1 MNKYFRYLH
10 TDCPTPSEKW
20 LSISKKNRLELIESI
35 LVNSLFV
42 HEIKILDTKDDGQII
57 VSLNKTISS
66 QQRGTLL
73 LDLEELLK
81 DKLDNSI
88 TVWLEPLGDKNSL
101 RNLRGIEVKFS

>member
-1 MNKYFRYLH
+1 MNKYFQYLH
-10 TDCPTPSEKW
+10 LDSPISSDKW
-20 LSISKKNRLELIESI
+20 LSISKVERLELIELI
-35 LVNSLFV
+35 LVNSLFIN
-42 HEIKILDTKDDGQII
+42 EIKVLDTKDDGQVI
-57 VSLNKTISS
+57 VSLNKTISPH
-66 QQRGTLL
+66 QRGTLL